1 MVCLQLKLQ
10 TALMIRD
17 APIPSSRE
25 LSHADPERAV
35 CQFSYLD
42 LLRLLET
49 DELNHEG
56 RDVLCLP
63 GLAGF
68 AHHFAA
74 F

>member
-10 TALMIRD
+10 TALMIQD
-17 APIPSSRE
+17 APIPFSRE
-25 LSHADPERAV
+25 LFHADPERAV
-35 CQFSYLD
+35 CRFPCPV

-56 RDVLCLP
+56 RDVSYLP
-63 GLAGF
+63 DMAGF

>member
-10 TALMIRD
+10 TALMIQD
-17 APIPSSRE
+17 APIPFSRE

-35 CQFSYLD
+35 CRFSCLVS
-42 LLRLLET
+42 LGLLET

-56 RDVLCLP
+56 RDVTCLP
-63 GLAGF
+63 GMAGF